1 MFFIIL
7 VRAVLHQYV
16 WSRFQETHILNLC
29 SVTVELIRE
38 TIAAND
44 YINEE
49 INSTAC
55 DDTKQLSFTV

>member
-16 WSRFQETHILNLC
+16 WGRFQETHILNLC

-55 DDTKQLSFTV
+55 NDTNN